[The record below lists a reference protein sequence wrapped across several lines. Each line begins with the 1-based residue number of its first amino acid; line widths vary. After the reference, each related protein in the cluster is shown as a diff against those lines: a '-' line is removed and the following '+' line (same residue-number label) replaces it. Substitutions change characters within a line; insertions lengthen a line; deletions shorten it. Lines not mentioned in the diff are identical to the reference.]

1 MPNKDKELV
10 PGFDVQ
16 IIPVGSNGTA
26 VGTPPANNPGAP
38 IGNGYVVTSNPNSP
52 IFVLPGAPQA
62 PQPVQPSLVVITLSP
77 KKDDEKKEKKNSS
90 VFQRL

>member
-1 MPNKDKELV
+1 MPNKDKDLV

-38 IGNGYVVTSNPNSP
+38 IGNGYVVASNPNSP
-52 IFVLPGAPQA
+52 IFVLPGT
-62 PQPVQPSLVVITLSP
+62 PQPAQPSVFVITLSP
-77 KKDDEKKEKKNSS
+77 KKDDDKKEKKNSS

>member
-16 IIPVGSNGTA
+16 IIPVGSNGGA
-26 VGTPPANNPGAP
+26 VGSAPANNPAAP
-38 IGNGYVVTSNPNSP
+38 VGNGYVVASNPNSP
-52 IFVLPGAPQA
+52 IFVLPGAPQPA
-62 PQPVQPSLVVITLSP
+62 QPSVFVITLSP
-77 KKDDEKKEKKNSS
+77 KKDDKKDKKNSS